1 MILQIDLEKCIKCGA
16 CVAECPTRVIEWE
29 NGGPIEKFP
38 KICLKCGHCV
48 AICPVNAISH
58 VFLPVEGF
66 ESIKDLQI
74 TPKEFLNFAKTRRS
88 VRTFQAKSISEED
101 LATLKESLQNIPTA
115 KNRYNINFYVIND
128 ANQMQMISN
137 SMEKV
142 VRLGRF
148 FKKGI
153 RILLKRTDALRKSG
167 IPYDF
172 LLRGAPAM
180 AVITSS
186 KNTQLS
192 QWDAGIAAYH
202 LTLAATA
209 LGIGSCMVGYH
220 TFFAKYLPR
229 IKKLSG
235 VPKGEK
241 VMASVLLGYPKF
253 KYQTTVPRK
262 EISWNLVK

>member
-1 MILQIDLEKCIKCGA
+1 MILQINLEKCIHCGA

-29 NGGPIEKFP
+29 NGSPFEKYP
-38 KICLKCGHCV
+38 KICLRCGHCV
-48 AICPVNAISH
+48 AICPVGAISH
-58 VFLPVEGF
+58 TLLPTEGF
-66 ESIKDLQI
+66 ETIKDLQI
-74 TPKEFLNFAKTRRS
+74 SSKDFLSFAKTRRS
-88 VRTFQAKSISEED
+88 VRTYQPKPISEGD
-101 LATLKESLQNIPTA
+101 LAILKESLKYIPTA
-115 KNRYNINFYVIND
+115 KNRYNLNFYIIND
-128 ANQMQMISN
+128 SKRMQIISN
-137 SMEKV
+137 SMEKF
-142 VRLGRF
+142 VRLVRSF
-148 FKKGI
+148 NKGI
-153 RILLKRTDALRKSG
+153 QILLKRTDALRKLGTS
-167 IPYDF
+167 YDF
-172 LLRGAPAM
+172 LLRSAPAM
-180 AVITSS
+180 VVITSS

-220 TFFAKYLPR
+220 TFFAKHLPR

-253 KYQTTVPRK
+253 KYQTTVSRK